1 MSVIFSLSRLLSVIG
16 LVLTLVSPAS
26 AQSPQTILVIGDSLT
41 AGYGL
46 PQEESFPAALES
58 HLQEMGR
65 NVTVRNGGVSG
76 DTTAGGRARLA
87 WALNP
92 RPDVVILELGAN
104 DALRGLPPQHAYANL
119 KAMIK
124 TLQEQKIPVLLAGMK
139 APRNYGPEYAAEFDG
154 IYPRLAQ
161 ETGVLL
167 YPFFMEEV
175 FSRPEMLQPDGLHPT
190 AKGVQLIVAAILP
203 DVLAVL
209 DRDRP

>member
-46 PQEESFPAALES
+46 PQEDSFPAALES

-104 DALRGLPPQHAYANL
+104 DALRGLPPQHAFTNL

-124 TLQEQKIPVLLAGMK
+124 TLQKQKIPVLLAGMK

-209 DRDRP
+209 DRDHP